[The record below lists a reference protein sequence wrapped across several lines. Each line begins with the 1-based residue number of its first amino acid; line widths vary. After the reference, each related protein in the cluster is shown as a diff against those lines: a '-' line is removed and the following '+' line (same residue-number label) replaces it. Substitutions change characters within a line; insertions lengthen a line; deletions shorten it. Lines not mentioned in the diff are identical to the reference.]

1 VATRYTSRVGARG
14 NALYAA
20 LQAATFPVHPT
31 TAERP
36 VVQFAD
42 IPPTMN
48 AETISI
54 VQDAEQSSIE
64 WKRSGPAGRDETI
77 VFDVVI
83 RCMTPLE
90 ADELDVWDRVTELSD
105 VVQSIVYDTTTNRVV
120 ALTDDE
126 SEVYGGH
133 VSANG
138 QRVERWPDGWV
149 GIGIVRF
156 TFNARI

>member
-1 VATRYTSRVGARG
+1 MATRYTSRVGARG

-42 IPPTMN
+42 VDPEMG

-54 VQDAEQSSIE
+54 VLDVEETSTVWRRMS
-64 WKRSGPAGRDETI
+64 PPGRDETI
-77 VFDVVI
+77 VFNVLI
-83 RCMTPLE
+83 RCHTPLE
-90 ADELDVWDRVTELSD
+90 DDTSAVWDRVTALSD

-120 ALTDDE
+120 PLTDDE
-126 SEVYGGH
+126 SEVVGGR
-133 VSANG
+133 VRAVG
-138 QRVERWPDGWV
+138 QRVDPGPDGWTGV
-149 GIGIVRF
+149 GTVSF
-156 TFNARI
+156 EFLARI